1 MGHVIDIE
9 MDFVFSPL
17 TEFYAWGHKEL
28 LQIGHLEVELST
40 GKHFFQVEYIS
51 AMTSE
56 TTKNI
61 ESVA

>member
-1 MGHVIDIE
+1 

-17 TEFYAWGHKEL
+17 TEFNAWGYKKL
-28 LQIGHLEVELST
+28 LEIGHLEVELST